1 MSENTNDNNLKKQQ
15 ELFKKAVN
23 GDAKAQLEF
32 LKNRRINVLSQTK
45 MVSNLDGEI
54 IAPLIDDKEKN

>member
-1 MSENTNDNNLKKQQ
+1 MSKNTKDNSLKEQQ
-15 ELFKKAVN
+15 ELFRKAVN
-23 GDAKAQLEF
+23 GDAKAQVEF
-32 LKNRRINVLSQTK
+32 LKNRRINTLSQTK